1 MSDVKT
7 SDPPSTASLV
17 QGIVG
22 DIGALIQHE
31 VRYAR
36 AEITNDLGKMKT
48 AAAFLLTGGAAGF
61 VGLVLIALM
70 AAHGLHYASL
80 PANVDVA
87 TPGLPLWGC
96 YGIVGAIFLAVGG
109 ALAWVGADRLSR
121 VNPLPEKTIQNVQ
134 KDVSWIAQQT
144 TTSK

>member
-7 SDPPSTASLV
+7 NDPPSTVSLV

-36 AEITNDLGKMKT
+36 AEIINDLGKMKT
-48 AAAFLLTGGAAGF
+48 AAAFLLTGAAAGF
-61 VGLVLIALM
+61 VGFVLLALM
-70 AAHGLHYASL
+70 AAHGLHYATG
-80 PANVDVA
+80 PAPVDV

-96 YGIVGAIFLAVGG
+96 YGIVGAVFLAAGG
-109 ALAWVGADRLSR
+109 ALTWVGADRLSK